1 MCFAGMRST
10 FGSGPFKPS
19 IAMKRILSVFAV
31 AASFLVHAQSL
42 TIHSMDS
49 VAYVNSHTGSLAEA
63 HIALLNTSAS
73 AQSYLIKRTQVGTS
87 GLVDSNYFCWD
98 LCYPTWVNQSQGSV
112 QVNAGA
118 VAYDFSGYA
127 YVMDTSSNGQDTVWY
142 RFENV
147 SDSTDFLD
155 VQVVYA
161 FSRTFGQT
169 EVSPATARIY
179 PNPSATGRV
188 TLEIAPSSIA
198 GHIEVIDVLGQVH
211 ARIPVAPFQTSATWM
226 SQSAPKGMYLFRR
239 NLGQRPETL
248 GKVLIQ

>member
-10 FGSGPFKPS
+10 FGSGSFKPS

-127 YVMDTSSNGQDTVWY
+127 YVMDTSANGQDTVWY

-169 EVSPATARIY
+169 EASPATARIY

-226 SQSAPKGMYLFRR
+226 SHSAPKGMYLFRR

>member
-1 MCFAGMRST
+1 
-10 FGSGPFKPS
+10 
-19 IAMKRILSVFAV
+19 MKRLLSIFAFF
-31 AASFLVHAQSL
+31 ASFWVHAQSL
-42 TIHSMDS
+42 TVHSMDS

-73 AQSYLIKRTQVGTS
+73 TQSYLIKRMQIGTT

-112 QVNAGA
+112 QVNAGS

-127 YVMDTSSNGQDTVWY
+127 YVMDTSANGQDTVWY

-147 SDSTDFLD
+147 ADSTDFLD

-161 FSRTFGQT
+161 FSTTFGQT
-169 EVSPATARIY
+169 EASPAAARIY

-188 TLEIAPSSIA
+188 TLEFAPSSL
-198 GHIEVIDVLGQVH
+198 GGYIEVMDVLGQLH
-211 ARIPVAPFQTSATWM
+211 ARIPVAPYQTSATWM
-226 SQSAPKGMYLFRR
+226 SHSAPKGVYLLRR
-239 NLGQRPETL
+239 NLGQRPETM

>member
-1 MCFAGMRST
+1 
-10 FGSGPFKPS
+10 
-19 IAMKRILSVFAV
+19 MKRFLSVFAV
-31 AASFLVHAQSL
+31 TASFLVHAQSL

-63 HIALLNTSAS
+63 HIALLNTSTS
-73 AQSYLIKRTQVGTS
+73 SQSYLIKRMQVGTT

-127 YVMDTSSNGQDTVWY
+127 YVMDTSANGQDTVWY

-147 SDSTDFLD
+147 ADSTDFLD

-161 FSRTFGQT
+161 FSTTFGQT
-169 EVSPATARIY
+169 EEPVAAVRIY
-179 PNPSATGRV
+179 PNPSSTGRV
-188 TLEIAPSSIA
+188 TVEFASSSVA
-198 GHIEVIDVLGQVH
+198 GSMDVIDVLGRVQM
-211 ARIPVAPFQTSATWM
+211 RIPIAPFQTSATWN
-226 SQSAPKGMYLFRR
+226 SAKAPKGMYLLRR
-239 NLGQRPETL
+239 NLGQRL
-248 GKVLIQ
+248 VIMGKVLIQ

>member
-10 FGSGPFKPS
+10 FGSGSFKPS

-127 YVMDTSSNGQDTVWY
+127 YVMDTSANGQDTVWY

-147 SDSTDFLD
+147 LDSTDFLD

-169 EVSPATARIY
+169 EASPATARIY

-226 SQSAPKGMYLFRR
+226 SHSAPKGMYLFRR